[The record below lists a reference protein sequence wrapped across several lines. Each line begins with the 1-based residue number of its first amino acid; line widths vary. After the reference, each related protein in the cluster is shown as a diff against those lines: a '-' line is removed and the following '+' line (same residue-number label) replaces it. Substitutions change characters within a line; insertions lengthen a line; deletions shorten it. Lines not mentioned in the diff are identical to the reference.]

1 MEKISARI
9 AALAESQTMAMHQKT
24 RELQAQG
31 INVINMAVGEP
42 DFNTPAF
49 IKEAAKQAIDDNYT
63 FYSPN
68 QGYPDLIQAIIQK
81 FKRENGLDYTA
92 QEVMVSCGAK
102 HCLANVMMSLIDKGD
117 EVLLP
122 APYWVSYYELIR
134 LAEGKCV
141 VLPTSY
147 ESDWKITAGQ
157 LEKAITPATRALILC
172 SPSNP
177 TGSVYSYAEMESLAR
192 VLEKH
197 PQVYVISD
205 EIYEHINFTGRHVSM
220 ANFPWMKER
229 TFVINGVSKGYAM
242 TGWRIGYLAAPAWM
256 IKACSKLQS
265 QFTSNASTIA
275 QRAAL
280 AALTGDQSVVEEM
293 RQAFRRRRDLV
304 MHLIGTIAGLKTTCP
319 DGAFYL
325 FPDASAFF
333 GKSDGETVIRNST
346 DLCMYLLQKAHVGCV
361 PGSAFGDDRCFRIS
375 YASADELLIKAMERM
390 KEAFDRLR

>member
-1 MEKISARI
+1 
-9 AALAESQTMAMHQKT
+9 
-24 RELQAQG
+24 
-31 INVINMAVGEP
+31 
-42 DFNTPAF
+42 
-49 IKEAAKQAIDDNYT
+49 
-63 FYSPN
+63 
-68 QGYPDLIQAIIQK
+68 
-81 FKRENGLDYTA
+81 
-92 QEVMVSCGAK
+92 
-102 HCLANVMMSLIDKGD
+102 
-117 EVLLP
+117 
-122 APYWVSYYELIR
+122 
-134 LAEGKCV
+134 
-141 VLPTSY
+141 
-147 ESDWKITAGQ
+147 
-157 LEKAITPATRALILC
+157 
-172 SPSNP
+172 
-177 TGSVYSYAEMESLAR
+177 
-192 VLEKH
+192 
-197 PQVYVISD
+197 
-205 EIYEHINFTGRHVSM
+205 VSM

-304 MHLIGTIAGLKTTCP
+304 MRLIGTIAGLKTTCP